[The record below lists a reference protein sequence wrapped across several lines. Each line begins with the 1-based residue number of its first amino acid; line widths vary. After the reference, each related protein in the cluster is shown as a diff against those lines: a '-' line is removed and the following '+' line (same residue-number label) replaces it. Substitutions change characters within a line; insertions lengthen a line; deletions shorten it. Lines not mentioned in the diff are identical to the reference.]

1 MFKWINKH
9 LKYFSVL
16 ISNIVNN
23 KQKFF
28 GACNNFYENKEV
40 LRPKTWELQFI
51 ITEKA
56 QLSYML
62 LRIRAKETEEGTRV
76 KFYNPSRLVSMQ
88 QFALNYQC
96 SKVIVS
102 SEILPTYLSINSDY
116 LSNYFSG
123 NKNLRKGFKNK
134 S

>member
-16 ISNIVNN
+16 ISNIVNIDKDILY
-23 KQKFF
+23 KQRLF

-76 KFYNPSRLVSMQ
+76 KFYNPLRLVSMQ
-88 QFALNYQC
+88 QFALNYQR
-96 SKVIVS
+96 SKVYS
-102 SEILPTYLSINSDY
+102 FTWNPT
-116 LSNYFSG
+116 
-123 NKNLRKGFKNK
+123 NLFI

>member
-16 ISNIVNN
+16 ISNIVNIDKDILY
-23 KQKFF
+23 KQRLL

-56 QLSYML
+56 QLSYTL

-76 KFYNPSRLVSMQ
+76 KFYNPFLGNPSTKFYSQNPFV
-88 QFALNYQC
+88 
-96 SKVIVS
+96 
-102 SEILPTYLSINSDY
+102 LSY
-116 LSNYFSG
+116 KKRGL
-123 NKNLRKGFKNK
+123 
-134 S
+134 